1 MIFFFFLLTL
11 SWHGVSFKNKRCC
24 LSVIDEQR
32 SRGFNGVVFHK
43 HSRRGNMREN
53 RIKIN
58 FQPLSRVP
66 PSPVYT
72 LNLLWEKYHCFC
84 SSILVNMT
92 KIKMA

>member
-58 FQPLSRVP
+58 FHPLSSTSLP
-66 PSPVYT
+66 GLYPQ
-72 LNLLWEKYHCFC
+72 
-84 SSILVNMT
+84 LVVGNYVT
-92 KIKMA
+92 VSVLAF